1 MSIRGTYSPNSAVIR
16 ALAYFAVC
24 WIIAGLSGVTATV
37 FGEAI
42 ATSSQLQS
50 VEWWM
55 STVGCLTVIVVA
67 YGVIWPKGTV
77 THDRRRHTPMV
88 LGFGLLWGISQG
100 QLYLAIRMGAAEI
113 NDNRL
118 VIGVLTFG
126 VISTV
131 TGLWHDRYW
140 DRFVS
145 PPHNIQAWNGRK
157 VVFCHVPNLVV
168 TLTYLAVHDNHA
180 IFVALQTLALV
191 LSTWFMHF
199 PAPTWPLGPGSGEPR
214 VG

>member
-140 DRFVS
+140 DLVS
-145 PPHNIQAWNGRK
+145 DGCAAFSDEAHEATIAS
-157 VVFCHVPNLVV
+157 
-168 TLTYLAVHDNHA
+168 LATVSEITTIEDA
-180 IFVALQTLALV
+180 RASF
-191 LSTWFMHF
+191 
-199 PAPTWPLGPGSGEPR
+199 
-214 VG
+214 